1 MKRLFGYAI
10 ILASLS
16 VPAFAA
22 KNSQNL
28 TISSPVTVGST
39 KLPAG
44 QYKVSWTGTGSTV
57 QVTIA
62 AKGLATVTVP
72 AQAVESKNSH
82 AAVQYDT
89 TNGANVLQVIM
100 LDNVTLQISGGT
112 TASGQ

>member
-1 MKRLFGYAI
+1 MKRFFGYAI
-10 ILASLS
+10 IFASLS

-22 KNSQNL
+22 KNPQNV

-44 QYKVSWTGTGSTV
+44 QYKVSWTGTGSAV

-72 AQAVESKNSH
+72 AKAIESKNGRV
-82 AAVQYDT
+82 AVQLDT
-89 TNGANVLQVIM
+89 ANGVNVLESIM
-100 LDNVTLQISGGT
+100 LNDLTLQISD
-112 TASGQ
+112 AKASSGQ

>member
-1 MKRLFGYAI
+1 MKRFFGYAI

-22 KNSQNL
+22 KNSQNVTL
-28 TISSPVTVGST
+28 SSPVTVGST

-72 AQAVESKNSH
+72 AKAIESKNDRV
-82 AAVQYDT
+82 AVQLDSA
-89 TNGANVLQVIM
+89 NGVNVLESIM
-100 LDNVTLQISGGT
+100 LNDLTLQISGAKAG
-112 TASGQ
+112 SGE